1 MQPETPSLRIALLT
15 HSINPRGGVV
25 HTLELGQA
33 LHEAGHQVTL
43 LAPARP
49 GERFF
54 RDTPCE
60 VSLVPIGATPASVV
74 DMVAQRIAAYVAHL
88 TALLAHRELEHFD
101 ILHAQDSISGN
112 ALAVLKQQGVIPHFV
127 RTVHHLDDFADP
139 QLAQW
144 QRIAWQ
150 EADRVLCVS
159 RLWCEAMARDH
170 GVQPQQVGNGVD
182 AVRFSV
188 EAKPGD
194 AEVRQRLGLRD
205 GDAVVLSVGGVE
217 ARKNSLR
224 LLQAFMQLRA
234 RVPTARLVIAGGAS
248 LLDHDDYQHAFR
260 EALATSALPPD
271 AVLLTGPLADADMP
285 AVFRSAS
292 VLAMPS
298 LREGFGLV
306 VLEALASGVPV
317 VVSRIAPFTE
327 HLDDSLGQWA
337 DPQSVDSIAQALQA
351 ALGAPRGKALRMRAA
366 GLLDRYAWSRSAQRH
381 VEIYRGHLERA
392 ATMNGEARV
401 PQEVQA

>member
-1 MQPETPSLRIALLT
+1 MKPLRIALLT

-33 LHEAGHQVTL
+33 LHAAGHEVTL

-60 VSLVPIGATPASVV
+60 VSLVPVGPTPVSVV

-88 TALLAHRELEHFD
+88 TTLLAHRKFD

-112 ALAVLKQQGVIPHFV
+112 ALALLKQRGVIPHFV
-127 RTVHHLDDFADP
+127 RTVHHLDDFSDP
-139 QLAQW
+139 QLARW
-144 QRIAWQ
+144 QRIAWK
-150 EADRVLCVS
+150 EADSLLCVS
-159 RLWCEAMARDH
+159 RLWCDAMAAEH
-170 GVQPQQVGNGVD
+170 GVLAHQVGNGVD
-182 AVRFSV
+182 AMRFSV
-188 EAKPGD
+188 EASPAD
-194 AEVRQRLGLRD
+194 IALRNRLGLRD
-205 GDAVVLSVGGVE
+205 GDAVVLSIGGVE
-217 ARKNSLR
+217 SRKNSLR
-224 LLQAFMQLRA
+224 LLQAFIQLRERA
-234 RVPTARLVIAGGAS
+234 PTARLVIAGGAS
-248 LLDHDDYQHAFR
+248 LLDHDSYQRDFR
-260 EALATSALPPD
+260 DALAASALPPD
-271 AVLLTGPLADADMP
+271 AMLLTGPLADADIP
-285 AVFRSAS
+285 ALFRSAS

-306 VLEALASGVPV
+306 VLEALACGVPV
-317 VVSRIAPFTE
+317 VASRIAPFTE
-327 HLDDSLGQWA
+327 HLDDSLCQWA
-337 DPQSVDSIAQALQA
+337 DPQLVDSIAKALQA
-351 ALGAPRGKALRMRAA
+351 ALAAPRGEALRRRAV
-366 GLLDRYAWSRSAQRH
+366 GLLDRYAWSSSAQRH